1 MPVRI
6 SRELPAYAQLTN
18 ENIFVMS
25 EQRAVSQDIRPLKLA
40 ILNIMPTKIVTETQ
54 LLRLLG
60 NTPLQVDVT
69 FLRTSTHASKNTP
82 LEHLES
88 FYRTFEQIRGQK
100 FDGLIITG
108 APVERLEFN
117 QVNYWDEL
125 KDIMSWSKNN
135 VYSTMHICWGAQAG
149 LYYNY
154 GIEKHVL
161 DKKLSGVFL
170 HQTLGGSQKLIRGYD
185 DYFYA
190 PHSRYTG
197 VKREDVDKH
206 PELTVLAQ
214 SEQAGVYLIIGRNG
228 REVYIMGH
236 PEYDTDTLAL
246 EYRRDL
252 EKGISP
258 EIPEN
263 YFPDGNVNERPL
275 NLWRGHANLL
285 FSNWLN
291 YCVYQETP
299 YELNDIG

>member
-170 HQTLGGSQKLIRGYD
+170 HQTL
-185 DYFYA
+185 
-190 PHSRYTG
+190 
-197 VKREDVDKH
+197 
-206 PELTVLAQ
+206 
-214 SEQAGVYLIIGRNG
+214 
-228 REVYIMGH
+228 
-236 PEYDTDTLAL
+236 
-246 EYRRDL
+246 
-252 EKGISP
+252 
-258 EIPEN
+258 
-263 YFPDGNVNERPL
+263 
-275 NLWRGHANLL
+275 
-285 FSNWLN
+285 
-291 YCVYQETP
+291 
-299 YELNDIG
+299 

>member
-236 PEYDTDTLAL
+236 AEYDNDTLAL